1 MPDYAIAYEWL
12 MFAVRWLH
20 VITAIAWIGS
30 SFYFIALD
38 LGLRKTPSLPP
49 LAHGEEWQVH
59 GGGFYHI
66 QKYLVAP
73 EFLPEHLTWFKWE
86 SYWTWLSGVMLMA
99 LIYYVGADI
108 YLIDRNVLDVPQWA
122 AIGLSLGSI
131 VLGWVLYDSLCK
143 SPIGNSTTG
152 LMLVLFAILVAMSW
166 GYTQLFTGRAAMLHM
181 GAFTAT
187 IMAANVA
194 MIIIPNQK
202 IVVGDLKAGKVPDA
216 KYGKI
221 AKQRS
226 LHNNYLTLPVIF
238 FMLSSHYPLAFAT
251 QWNWIIASLIFLV
264 GVVIRHYFNTRHARK
279 GNPHWTWAVAVILFI
294 LIAWLSTG
302 PKVPNSAG
310 EEVASRAAE
319 PFLSAEH
326 FAAASLTVQTR
337 CAMCHTAE
345 PAWPGLFEAPR
356 NVILDNDVAI
366 ANHAKDIAMQA
377 GYAHA
382 MPPGN
387 ATEMTDEE
395 RALIVAWFREGSG
408 Q

>member
-86 SYWTWLSGVMLMA
+86 SYWTWFSGFML
-99 LIYYVGADI
+99 LVLVYYVGADI
-108 YLIDRNVLDVPQWA
+108 YLIDRNVLDLPQWGGIA
-122 AIGLSLGSI
+122 LSVGSI

-143 SPIGNSTTG
+143 SPIGQSTTG
-152 LMLVLFAILVAMSW
+152 LMLVLFAILVAISW

-202 IVVGDLKAGKVPDA
+202 IVVGDLKAGRVPDA

-279 GNPHWTWAVAVILFI
+279 GNPHWTWAVAVVLF
-294 LIAWLSTG
+294 LVIAWLSTA
-302 PKVPNSAG
+302 PKLPGSAG

-319 PFLSAEH
+319 PFLAASH
-326 FAAASLTVQTR
+326 FAEASLTVQTR

-345 PAWPGLFEAPR
+345 PAWPGIYEAPK
-356 NVILDNDVAI
+356 NVILDNDVAV
-366 ANHAKDIAMQA
+366 ANHAKDIAIQA
-377 GYAHA
+377 GYSHA

-387 ATEMTDEE
+387 ATEMTAAE
-395 RALIVAWFREGSG
+395 RALLVEWFREGSG

>member
-1 MPDYAIAYEWL
+1 MPDLAIFHEWL

-20 VITAIAWIGS
+20 VVTAIAWIGS

-86 SYWTWLSGVMLMA
+86 SYWTWLSGAMLLA
-99 LIYYVGADI
+99 LLYYVGADI
-108 YLIDRNVLDVPQWA
+108 YLVDRNVLDVPGWV
-122 AIGLSLGSI
+122 AILLSAGSI
-131 VLGWVLYDSLCK
+131 IVGWLLYDALCK
-143 SPIGNSTTG
+143 SPLGQSTTG
-152 LMLVLFAILVAMSW
+152 LMLVLFAILVAASW
-166 GYTQLFTGRAAMLHM
+166 GYTQIFTGRAAMLHM

-187 IMAANVA
+187 IMTANVA

-202 IVVGDLKAGKVPDA
+202 IVVADLKAGRVPDA
-216 KYGKI
+216 KYGRI

-279 GNPHWTWAVAVILFI
+279 GNPHWTWAVAVILLI
-294 LIAWLSTG
+294 VIAWLSSG
-302 PKVPNSAG
+302 PRLAGSAG

-319 PFLSAEH
+319 PFLAASH
-326 FAAASLTVQTR
+326 FAQASLTVQTR

-345 PAWPGLFEAPR
+345 PAWEGIYQPPK
-356 NVILDNDVAI
+356 NIILDSDITI
-366 ANHAKDIAMQA
+366 ASHARDIAMQA

-387 ATEMTDEE
+387 VTEMTVGE
-395 RALIVAWFREGSG
+395 RALLVEWFREGSG